1 MLRFCFRL
9 CGLCWGETGR
19 CRDSDGNKRN
29 KLLFWLDLVATLDA
43 EVAYSDINFVV
54 IATPTNGWAKFLV
67 ALENGMM
74 TGKYMNMG

>member
-1 MLRFCFRL
+1 M
-9 CGLCWGETGR
+9 
-19 CRDSDGNKRN
+19 
-29 KLLFWLDLVATLDA
+29 DA

-54 IATPTNGWAKFLV
+54 IATPTNGWAKFLE